1 MSAGALF
8 FSFLETGNFK
18 PEAGKSSKSGG
29 LPEYAQFFN
38 IEAGE
43 DLRADAVAFA
53 VPFVGLVCAFGQGA
67 VEQGGA
73 VFGAV
78 QKDDYA
84 AFGLLDALECFGQ
97 RP

>member
-1 MSAGALF
+1 MRPVKDDGWPRTRSF
-8 FSFLETGNFK
+8 FD
-18 PEAGKSSKSGG
+18 
-29 LPEYAQFFN
+29 

-43 DLRADAVAFA
+43 DLCAYAVAFA

-73 VFGAV
+73 VFGTV
-78 QKDDYA
+78 QEDDYA
-84 AFGLLDALECFGQ
+84 AFGLLDALKGFGQ